1 MNVLILFALSRW
13 TSVSF
18 EFWTYDSYHK
28 YVDSARRSAS
38 ILVNCNK
45 LKTNTIVLQSNGGH
59 VCAPPLINLILGM
72 LTWREEDRRRQIILA
87 PYFFCFQFTCKGM
100 YWIFIAE
107 W

>member
-45 LKTNTIVLQSNGGH
+45 LKSNTIVLQSNGGH
-59 VCAPPLINLILGM
+59 VCAPPSHKPNFRDVDMEGG
-72 LTWREEDRRRQIILA
+72 RS
-87 PYFFCFQFTCKGM
+87 
-100 YWIFIAE
+100 
-107 W
+107 